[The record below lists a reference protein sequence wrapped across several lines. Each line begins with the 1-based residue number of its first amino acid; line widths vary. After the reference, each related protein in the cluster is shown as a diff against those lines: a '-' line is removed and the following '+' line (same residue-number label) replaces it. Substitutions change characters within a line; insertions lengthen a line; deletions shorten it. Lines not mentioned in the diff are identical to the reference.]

1 PSHTPGVRHRV
12 NLPPHRPITHS
23 PCYLTQLPLLQ
34 SESLLQLARPAG
46 EAERASPLSY
56 RDVQEL
62 ENLAQNL
69 IREMDKQPDVQTGT
83 GERCSHCGKE
93 LSRAQAAVKAM
104 GELFHVECFTC
115 SQCGR
120 RLQGQQFYEVGGRP
134 LCQECHQ
141 ETLEKCSACG
151 QPIREKMLRA
161 TGKAFHPE
169 CFTCGDCGRRLEGQ
183 PFLVDPEGKVYCVED
198 YHRRFAPRCSVC
210 QQPIIPEEGREE
222 TLRIVALERNFHLNC
237 YRCEDC
243 GTQLSTE
250 ADEKGCYPLDGHILC
265 LACHTSR
272 VKNTQP

>member
-1 PSHTPGVRHRV
+1 
-12 NLPPHRPITHS
+12 
-23 PCYLTQLPLLQ
+23 
-34 SESLLQLARPAG
+34 
-46 EAERASPLSY
+46 
-56 RDVQEL
+56 
-62 ENLAQNL
+62 
-69 IREMDKQPDVQTGT
+69 MDKQPDVQTGT